1 MIRAG
6 WSNGFQ
12 PGRLSWKNSEK
23 SENRIQRHSHNS
35 LSKPSKSSL
44 MKQRVNRNDFLKSL
58 FKVALR
64 LDMGY
69 IRIVC

>member
-1 MIRAG
+1 
-6 WSNGFQ
+6 
-12 PGRLSWKNSEK
+12 
-23 SENRIQRHSHNS
+23 
-35 LSKPSKSSL
+35 

-64 LDMGY
+64 LDLGY